1 MLLERVE
8 IVGFRGINRLSLM
21 LEQNNVLIGENAW
34 GKSSLLDA
42 LTLLLSP
49 EFDLYHFVRDDF
61 WFPPGDIQGREHHL
75 HIILTFRET
84 EPGRHR
90 VRRFRPLQRC
100 WVPCDDGYHRVFY
113 RLEGELAEDDSVMT
127 LRSFIDGEG
136 EALVLEEIDE
146 LARHLVRLM
155 PVLRLRDARF
165 MRRIHNGTV
174 PHSPQIEIT
183 ARQLDFL
190 SRELVSHP
198 QNLSDGQIR
207 QGLSAMVQ
215 LLEHYFAE
223 QSSAQTRHRLMRRRS
238 HDEQRSWR
246 YLDIINRM
254 IDKPG
259 GRSHR
264 VILLGLFATLLQAK
278 GTVRLDRDARPLLLI
293 EDPETRLHP
302 IMLSVAWHL
311 LNLLP
316 LQRVTTT
323 NSGELLSLTPVEQVC
338 RLVRESTRVSAWRLG
353 PGGMNAEES
362 RRIAFHIRF
371 NRASSLFARCW
382 LLVEGETETWVINEL
397 ARQCGHHFDAEGVKV
412 IEFAQSGLK
421 PLIKFARRM
430 GIQWHVLVDGDGE
443 DSALLKRALAGMID
457 LMPASMALL
466 APNVNSYRRFQPGM
480 YVPTQASWGHNNR
493 TVALRIPC
501 GERQNHRVEYRVA
514 GADANPYLVMAAIFA
529 GILHGLDNPQ
539 LPLQEEVE
547 GNGLEQEG
555 LPFPI
560 RQSDALW
567 EFMQNDHLRERLGER
582 FCHVFHACKHDE
594 LLQFE
599 RLITET
605 EIEWMLKNA

>member
-353 PGGMNAEES
+353 SGGMNAEES

-430 GIQWHVLVDGDGE
+430 GIQWHVLVDGDEAGKKYAATVRGLLNNDRE
-443 DSALLKRALAGMID
+443 LERDHLTSLPALDMEHFMYRQGFDDVYHRVAQIPDNVPMNMRRVITKAIHRSSKPDLAIEVAMEAGRRGVDAVPTLLKKMFSRVLWLARGRAD
-457 LMPASMALL
+457 
-466 APNVNSYRRFQPGM
+466 
-480 YVPTQASWGHNNR
+480 
-493 TVALRIPC
+493 
-501 GERQNHRVEYRVA
+501 
-514 GADANPYLVMAAIFA
+514 
-529 GILHGLDNPQ
+529 
-539 LPLQEEVE
+539 
-547 GNGLEQEG
+547 
-555 LPFPI
+555 
-560 RQSDALW
+560 
-567 EFMQNDHLRERLGER
+567 
-582 FCHVFHACKHDE
+582 
-594 LLQFE
+594 
-599 RLITET
+599 
-605 EIEWMLKNA
+605 

>member
-1 MLLERVE
+1 MHLERVE

-49 EFDLYHFVRDDF
+49 EFDLYHFVREDF
-61 WFPPGDIQGREHHL
+61 WFPPGDVQGRERHL
-75 HIILTFRET
+75 HIILTFREN

-90 VRRFRPLQRC
+90 VRRYRPLSDC
-100 WVPCDDGYHRVFY
+100 WVPCNDGYQRVFY
-113 RLEGELAEDDSVMT
+113 RLEGELADDDSVMT
-127 LRSFIDGEG
+127 LRSFINGEG
-136 EALVLEEIDE
+136 EALDLDDINE

-165 MRRIHNGTV
+165 MRRIHNDTV

-190 SRELVSHP
+190 SRELVHHP
-198 QNLSDGQIR
+198 QNLTDGQIR

-223 QSSAQTRHRLMRRRS
+223 QSSAQSRNRLMRRYS

-264 VILLGLFATLLQAK
+264 VILLGLFSTLLQAK
-278 GTVRLDRDARPLLLI
+278 GTVRLDRDARPLLLV

-323 NSGELLSLTPVEQVC
+323 NSGELLSLTPVEHVC
-338 RLVRESTRVSAWRLG
+338 RLVRESSRVSAWRLG
-353 PGGMNAEES
+353 PGGMNAEDS

-371 NRASSLFARCW
+371 NRSSSLFARCW

-430 GIQWHVLVDGDGE
+430 GIEWHVLVDGDEAGKKYAATVRGLLNDDRTLE
-443 DSALLKRALAGMID
+443 RDHLTTLPAMDMEHFMYRQGFDSVYHRVAQLPMNIPMNMRRVITKAIHRSSKPDLAIEVAMEAGRRGVDAIPALLKKMFSRVLWLARGRAD
-457 LMPASMALL
+457 
-466 APNVNSYRRFQPGM
+466 
-480 YVPTQASWGHNNR
+480 
-493 TVALRIPC
+493 
-501 GERQNHRVEYRVA
+501 
-514 GADANPYLVMAAIFA
+514 
-529 GILHGLDNPQ
+529 
-539 LPLQEEVE
+539 
-547 GNGLEQEG
+547 
-555 LPFPI
+555 
-560 RQSDALW
+560 
-567 EFMQNDHLRERLGER
+567 
-582 FCHVFHACKHDE
+582 
-594 LLQFE
+594 
-599 RLITET
+599 
-605 EIEWMLKNA
+605 

>member
-1 MLLERVE
+1 MHLERVE

-49 EFDLYHFVRDDF
+49 EFDLYHFVREDF

-75 HIILTFRET
+75 HIILTFREN

-90 VRRFRPLQRC
+90 VRRYRPLSNC
-100 WVPCDDGYHRVFY
+100 WVPCDDGYQRVFY
-113 RLEGELAEDDSVMT
+113 RLEGELADDDSVMT
-127 LRSFIDGEG
+127 LRSFINGEG
-136 EALVLEEIDE
+136 EALELDDIDE

-190 SRELVSHP
+190 SRELVHHP
-198 QNLSDGQIR
+198 QNLTDGQIR

-223 QSSAQTRHRLMRRRS
+223 QSSAQSRHRLMRRHS

-264 VILLGLFATLLQAK
+264 VILLGLFSTLLQAK

-323 NSGELLSLTPVEQVC
+323 NSGELLSLTPVEHVC
-338 RLVRESTRVSAWRLG
+338 RLVRESSRVSAWRLG
-353 PGGMNAEES
+353 PGGMNAEDS

-430 GIQWHVLVDGDGE
+430 GIEWHVLVDGDEAGKKYAATVRSLLNDDKMLE
-443 DSALLKRALAGMID
+443 RDHLTALPAMDMEHFMYRQGFDDVYHRVAQLPMNIPMNMRRVITKAIHRSSKPDLAIEVAMEAGRRGVDAIPTLLKKMFSRVLWLARGRAD
-457 LMPASMALL
+457 
-466 APNVNSYRRFQPGM
+466 
-480 YVPTQASWGHNNR
+480 
-493 TVALRIPC
+493 
-501 GERQNHRVEYRVA
+501 
-514 GADANPYLVMAAIFA
+514 
-529 GILHGLDNPQ
+529 
-539 LPLQEEVE
+539 
-547 GNGLEQEG
+547 
-555 LPFPI
+555 
-560 RQSDALW
+560 
-567 EFMQNDHLRERLGER
+567 
-582 FCHVFHACKHDE
+582 
-594 LLQFE
+594 
-599 RLITET
+599 
-605 EIEWMLKNA
+605 

>member
-61 WFPPGDIQGREHHL
+61 WFTPGDIQGREHHL

-430 GIQWHVLVDGDGE
+430 GIQWHVLVDGDEAGKKYAATVRGLLNNDRE
-443 DSALLKRALAGMID
+443 LERDHLTSLPALDMEHFMYRQGFDDVYHRVAQIPDNVPMNMRRVITKAIHRSSKPDLAIEVAMEAGRRGVDAVPTLLKKMFSRVLWLARGRAD
-457 LMPASMALL
+457 
-466 APNVNSYRRFQPGM
+466 
-480 YVPTQASWGHNNR
+480 
-493 TVALRIPC
+493 
-501 GERQNHRVEYRVA
+501 
-514 GADANPYLVMAAIFA
+514 
-529 GILHGLDNPQ
+529 
-539 LPLQEEVE
+539 
-547 GNGLEQEG
+547 
-555 LPFPI
+555 
-560 RQSDALW
+560 
-567 EFMQNDHLRERLGER
+567 
-582 FCHVFHACKHDE
+582 
-594 LLQFE
+594 
-599 RLITET
+599 
-605 EIEWMLKNA
+605 

>member
-1 MLLERVE
+1 MHLERVE

-49 EFDLYHFVRDDF
+49 EFDLYHFVREDF

-75 HIILTFRET
+75 HIILTFREN

-90 VRRFRPLQRC
+90 VRRYRPLSNC
-100 WVPCDDGYHRVFY
+100 WVPCDDGYQRVFY
-113 RLEGELAEDDSVMT
+113 RLEGELADDDSVMT
-127 LRSFIDGEG
+127 LRSFINGEG
-136 EALVLEEIDE
+136 EALELDDIDE

-190 SRELVSHP
+190 SRELVHHP
-198 QNLSDGQIR
+198 QNLTDGQIR

-223 QSSAQTRHRLMRRRS
+223 QSSAQSRHRLMRRHS

-264 VILLGLFATLLQAK
+264 VILLGLFSTLLQAK
-278 GTVRLDRDARPLLLI
+278 GTVRLDRDARPLLLV

-323 NSGELLSLTPVEQVC
+323 NSGELLSLTPVEHVC
-338 RLVRESTRVSAWRLG
+338 RLVRESSRVSAWRLG
-353 PGGMNAEES
+353 PGGMNAEDS

-430 GIQWHVLVDGDGE
+430 GIEWHVLVDGDEAGKKYAATVRGLLNDDKMLE
-443 DSALLKRALAGMID
+443 RDHLTALPAMDMEHFMYRQGFDDVYHRVAQLPINIPMNMRRVITKAIHRSSKPDLAIEVAMEAGRRGVDAIPALLKKMFSRVLWLARGRAD
-457 LMPASMALL
+457 
-466 APNVNSYRRFQPGM
+466 
-480 YVPTQASWGHNNR
+480 
-493 TVALRIPC
+493 
-501 GERQNHRVEYRVA
+501 
-514 GADANPYLVMAAIFA
+514 
-529 GILHGLDNPQ
+529 
-539 LPLQEEVE
+539 
-547 GNGLEQEG
+547 
-555 LPFPI
+555 
-560 RQSDALW
+560 
-567 EFMQNDHLRERLGER
+567 
-582 FCHVFHACKHDE
+582 
-594 LLQFE
+594 
-599 RLITET
+599 
-605 EIEWMLKNA
+605 

>member
-61 WFPPGDIQGREHHL
+61 WFPAGDIQGREHHL

-113 RLEGELAEDDSVMT
+113 RLEGELADDDSVMT
-127 LRSFIDGEG
+127 LRRFIDGEG
-136 EALVLEEIDE
+136 EALVLEDIDE

-338 RLVRESTRVSAWRLG
+338 RLVRESSRVSAWRLG

-430 GIQWHVLVDGDGE
+430 GIQWHVLVDGDEAGKKYAATVRGLLNNDRE
-443 DSALLKRALAGMID
+443 LERDHLTALPALDMEHFMYRQGFDDVYHRVAQIPDNVPMNMRRVITKAIHRSSKPDLAIEVAMEAGRRGVDAVPTLLKKMFSRVLWLARGRAD
-457 LMPASMALL
+457 
-466 APNVNSYRRFQPGM
+466 
-480 YVPTQASWGHNNR
+480 
-493 TVALRIPC
+493 
-501 GERQNHRVEYRVA
+501 
-514 GADANPYLVMAAIFA
+514 
-529 GILHGLDNPQ
+529 
-539 LPLQEEVE
+539 
-547 GNGLEQEG
+547 
-555 LPFPI
+555 
-560 RQSDALW
+560 
-567 EFMQNDHLRERLGER
+567 
-582 FCHVFHACKHDE
+582 
-594 LLQFE
+594 
-599 RLITET
+599 
-605 EIEWMLKNA
+605 

>member
-61 WFPPGDIQGREHHL
+61 WFPAGDIQGREHHL

-113 RLEGELAEDDSVMT
+113 RLEGELADDDSVMT

-136 EALVLEEIDE
+136 EALALEDIDE

-207 QGLSAMVQ
+207 EGLSAMVQ

-278 GTVRLDRDARPLLLI
+278 GTVRLDRDALPLLLI

-338 RLVRESTRVSAWRLG
+338 RLVRESARVSAWRLG

-430 GIQWHVLVDGDGE
+430 GIQWHVLVDGDEAGKKYAATVRGLLNNDRE
-443 DSALLKRALAGMID
+443 LERDHLTTLPALDMEHFMYRQGFDDVYHRVAQIPDNVPMNMRRVITKAIHRSSKPDLAIEVAMEAGRRGVDAVPTLLKKMFSRVLWLARGRAD
-457 LMPASMALL
+457 
-466 APNVNSYRRFQPGM
+466 
-480 YVPTQASWGHNNR
+480 
-493 TVALRIPC
+493 
-501 GERQNHRVEYRVA
+501 
-514 GADANPYLVMAAIFA
+514 
-529 GILHGLDNPQ
+529 
-539 LPLQEEVE
+539 
-547 GNGLEQEG
+547 
-555 LPFPI
+555 
-560 RQSDALW
+560 
-567 EFMQNDHLRERLGER
+567 
-582 FCHVFHACKHDE
+582 
-594 LLQFE
+594 
-599 RLITET
+599 
-605 EIEWMLKNA
+605 

>member
-1 MLLERVE
+1 MHLERVE

-49 EFDLYHFVRDDF
+49 EFDLYHFVREDF

-75 HIILTFRET
+75 HIILTFREN

-90 VRRFRPLQRC
+90 VRRYRPLSNC
-100 WVPCDDGYHRVFY
+100 WVPCDDGYQRVFY
-113 RLEGELAEDDSVMT
+113 RLEGELADDDSVMT
-127 LRSFIDGEG
+127 LRSFINGEG
-136 EALVLEEIDE
+136 EALELDDIDE

-155 PVLRLRDARF
+155 QVLRLRDARF

-190 SRELVSHP
+190 SRELVHHP
-198 QNLSDGQIR
+198 QNLTDGQIR

-223 QSSAQTRHRLMRRRS
+223 QSSAQSRHRLMRRHS

-264 VILLGLFATLLQAK
+264 VILLGLFSTLLQAK

-323 NSGELLSLTPVEQVC
+323 NSGELLSLTPVEHVC
-338 RLVRESTRVSAWRLG
+338 RLVRESSRVSAWRLG
-353 PGGMNAEES
+353 PGGMNAEDS

-430 GIQWHVLVDGDGE
+430 GIEWHVLVDGDEAGKKYAATVRGLLNDDKMLE
-443 DSALLKRALAGMID
+443 RDHLTALPAMDMEHFMYRQGFDDVYHRVAQLPINIPMNMRRVITKAIHRSSKPDLAIEVAMEAGRRGVDAIPALLKKMFSRVLWLARGRAD
-457 LMPASMALL
+457 
-466 APNVNSYRRFQPGM
+466 
-480 YVPTQASWGHNNR
+480 
-493 TVALRIPC
+493 
-501 GERQNHRVEYRVA
+501 
-514 GADANPYLVMAAIFA
+514 
-529 GILHGLDNPQ
+529 
-539 LPLQEEVE
+539 
-547 GNGLEQEG
+547 
-555 LPFPI
+555 
-560 RQSDALW
+560 
-567 EFMQNDHLRERLGER
+567 
-582 FCHVFHACKHDE
+582 
-594 LLQFE
+594 
-599 RLITET
+599 
-605 EIEWMLKNA
+605 

>member
-49 EFDLYHFVRDDF
+49 EFDLYHFIRDDF
-61 WFPPGDIQGREHHL
+61 WFPLGDIQGREHHL
-75 HIILTFRET
+75 HIILTLRET

-430 GIQWHVLVDGDGE
+430 GIQWHVLVDGDEAGKKYAATVRGLLNNDRE
-443 DSALLKRALAGMID
+443 LERDHLTSLPALDMEHFMYRQGFDDVYHRVAQIPDNVPMNMRRVITKAIHRSSKPDLAIEVAMEAGRRGVDAVPTLLKKMFSRVLWLARGRAD
-457 LMPASMALL
+457 
-466 APNVNSYRRFQPGM
+466 
-480 YVPTQASWGHNNR
+480 
-493 TVALRIPC
+493 
-501 GERQNHRVEYRVA
+501 
-514 GADANPYLVMAAIFA
+514 
-529 GILHGLDNPQ
+529 
-539 LPLQEEVE
+539 
-547 GNGLEQEG
+547 
-555 LPFPI
+555 
-560 RQSDALW
+560 
-567 EFMQNDHLRERLGER
+567 
-582 FCHVFHACKHDE
+582 
-594 LLQFE
+594 
-599 RLITET
+599 
-605 EIEWMLKNA
+605 

>member
-49 EFDLYHFVRDDF
+49 EFDLYHFIRDDF

-75 HIILTFRET
+75 HIILTLRET

-278 GTVRLDRDARPLLLI
+278 GAVRLDRDARPLLLI

-430 GIQWHVLVDGDGE
+430 GIQWHVLVDGDEAGKKYAATVRGLLNNDRE
-443 DSALLKRALAGMID
+443 LERDHLTSLPALDMEHFMYRQGFDDVYHRVAQIPDNVPMNMRRVITKAIHRSSKPDLAIEVAMEAGRRGVDAVPTLLKKMFSRVLWLARGRAD
-457 LMPASMALL
+457 
-466 APNVNSYRRFQPGM
+466 
-480 YVPTQASWGHNNR
+480 
-493 TVALRIPC
+493 
-501 GERQNHRVEYRVA
+501 
-514 GADANPYLVMAAIFA
+514 
-529 GILHGLDNPQ
+529 
-539 LPLQEEVE
+539 
-547 GNGLEQEG
+547 
-555 LPFPI
+555 
-560 RQSDALW
+560 
-567 EFMQNDHLRERLGER
+567 
-582 FCHVFHACKHDE
+582 
-594 LLQFE
+594 
-599 RLITET
+599 
-605 EIEWMLKNA
+605 

>member
-1 MLLERVE
+1 MHLERVE

-49 EFDLYHFVRDDF
+49 EFDLYHFVREDF
-61 WFPPGDIQGREHHL
+61 WFPPGDVQGRERHL
-75 HIILTFRET
+75 HIILTFREN

-90 VRRFRPLQRC
+90 VRRYRPLSKC
-100 WVPCDDGYHRVFY
+100 WVPCDDGYQRVFY
-113 RLEGELAEDDSVMT
+113 RLEGELADDDSVMT
-127 LRSFIDGEG
+127 LRSFINGEG
-136 EALVLEEIDE
+136 EALELEDIDE

-183 ARQLDFL
+183 DRQLDFL
-190 SRELVSHP
+190 SRELVHHP
-198 QNLSDGQIR
+198 QNLTDGQIR

-223 QSSAQTRHRLMRRRS
+223 QSSAQSRHRLMRRHS

-264 VILLGLFATLLQAK
+264 VILLGLFSTLLQAK

-293 EDPETRLHP
+293 QDPETRLHP

-323 NSGELLSLTPVEQVC
+323 NSGELLSLTPVEHVC
-338 RLVRESTRVSAWRLG
+338 RLVRESSRVSAWRLG
-353 PGGMNAEES
+353 PGGMNAEDS

-430 GIQWHVLVDGDGE
+430 GIEWHVLVDGDEAGKKYAATVRSLLNDDKMLE
-443 DSALLKRALAGMID
+443 RDHLTALPAMDMEHFMYRQGFDDVYHRVAQLPMNIPMNMRRVITKAIHRSSKPDLAIEVAMEAGRRGVDAIPTLLKKMFSRVLWLARGRAD
-457 LMPASMALL
+457 
-466 APNVNSYRRFQPGM
+466 
-480 YVPTQASWGHNNR
+480 
-493 TVALRIPC
+493 
-501 GERQNHRVEYRVA
+501 
-514 GADANPYLVMAAIFA
+514 
-529 GILHGLDNPQ
+529 
-539 LPLQEEVE
+539 
-547 GNGLEQEG
+547 
-555 LPFPI
+555 
-560 RQSDALW
+560 
-567 EFMQNDHLRERLGER
+567 
-582 FCHVFHACKHDE
+582 
-594 LLQFE
+594 
-599 RLITET
+599 
-605 EIEWMLKNA
+605 

>member
-1 MLLERVE
+1 MHLERVE

-49 EFDLYHFVRDDF
+49 EFDLYHFVREDF
-61 WFPPGDIQGREHHL
+61 WFPPGDVQGRERHL
-75 HIILTFRET
+75 HIILTFREN

-90 VRRFRPLQRC
+90 VRRYRPLSNC
-100 WVPCDDGYHRVFY
+100 WVPCDDGYQRVFY
-113 RLEGELAEDDSVMT
+113 RLEGELADDDSVMT
-127 LRSFIDGEG
+127 LRSFINGEG
-136 EALVLEEIDE
+136 EALELEDIDE

-190 SRELVSHP
+190 SRELVHHP
-198 QNLSDGQIR
+198 QNLTDGQIR

-223 QSSAQTRHRLMRRRS
+223 QSSAQSRHRLMRRHS

-264 VILLGLFATLLQAK
+264 VILLGLFSTLLQAK

-323 NSGELLSLTPVEQVC
+323 NSGELLSLTPVEHVC
-338 RLVRESTRVSAWRLG
+338 RLVRESSRVSAWRLG
-353 PGGMNAEES
+353 PGGMNAEDS

-430 GIQWHVLVDGDGE
+430 GIQWHVLVDGDEAGKKYAATVRGLLNNDRE
-443 DSALLKRALAGMID
+443 LERDHLTSLPALDMEHFMYRQGFDDVYHRVAQIPDNVPMNMRRVITKAIHRSSKPDLAIEVAMEAGRRGVDAVPTLLKKMFSRVLWLARGRAD
-457 LMPASMALL
+457 
-466 APNVNSYRRFQPGM
+466 
-480 YVPTQASWGHNNR
+480 
-493 TVALRIPC
+493 
-501 GERQNHRVEYRVA
+501 
-514 GADANPYLVMAAIFA
+514 
-529 GILHGLDNPQ
+529 
-539 LPLQEEVE
+539 
-547 GNGLEQEG
+547 
-555 LPFPI
+555 
-560 RQSDALW
+560 
-567 EFMQNDHLRERLGER
+567 
-582 FCHVFHACKHDE
+582 
-594 LLQFE
+594 
-599 RLITET
+599 
-605 EIEWMLKNA
+605 

>member
-430 GIQWHVLVDGDGE
+430 GIQWHVLVDGDEAGKKYAATVRGLLNNDRE
-443 DSALLKRALAGMID
+443 LERDHLTSLPALDMEHFMYRQGFDDVYHRVAQIPDNVPMNMRRVITKAIHRSSKPDLAIEVAMEAGRRGVDAVPTLLKKMFSRVLWLARG
-457 LMPASMALL
+457 L
-466 APNVNSYRRFQPGM
+466 A
-480 YVPTQASWGHNNR
+480 
-493 TVALRIPC
+493 
-501 GERQNHRVEYRVA
+501 
-514 GADANPYLVMAAIFA
+514 D
-529 GILHGLDNPQ
+529 
-539 LPLQEEVE
+539 
-547 GNGLEQEG
+547 
-555 LPFPI
+555 
-560 RQSDALW
+560 
-567 EFMQNDHLRERLGER
+567 
-582 FCHVFHACKHDE
+582 
-594 LLQFE
+594 
-599 RLITET
+599 
-605 EIEWMLKNA
+605 

>member
-278 GTVRLDRDARPLLLI
+278 GTERLDRDARPLLLI

-430 GIQWHVLVDGDGE
+430 GIQWHVLVDGDEAGKKYAATVRGLLNNDRE
-443 DSALLKRALAGMID
+443 LERDHLTSLPALDMEHFMYRQGFDDVYHRVAQIPDNVPMNMRRVITKAIHRSSKPDLAIEVAMEAGRRGVDAVPTLLKKMFSRVLWLARGRAD
-457 LMPASMALL
+457 
-466 APNVNSYRRFQPGM
+466 
-480 YVPTQASWGHNNR
+480 
-493 TVALRIPC
+493 
-501 GERQNHRVEYRVA
+501 
-514 GADANPYLVMAAIFA
+514 
-529 GILHGLDNPQ
+529 
-539 LPLQEEVE
+539 
-547 GNGLEQEG
+547 
-555 LPFPI
+555 
-560 RQSDALW
+560 
-567 EFMQNDHLRERLGER
+567 
-582 FCHVFHACKHDE
+582 
-594 LLQFE
+594 
-599 RLITET
+599 
-605 EIEWMLKNA
+605 

>member
-1 MLLERVE
+1 MHLERVE

-49 EFDLYHFVRDDF
+49 EFDLYHFVREDF

-75 HIILTFRET
+75 HIILTFREN

-90 VRRFRPLQRC
+90 VRRYRPLSNC
-100 WVPCDDGYHRVFY
+100 WVPCDDGYQRVFY
-113 RLEGELAEDDSVMT
+113 RLEGELADDDSVMT
-127 LRSFIDGEG
+127 LRSFINGEG
-136 EALVLEEIDE
+136 EALELDDIDE

-165 MRRIHNGTV
+165 MRRIHNDTV

-190 SRELVSHP
+190 SRELVHHP
-198 QNLSDGQIR
+198 QNLTDGQIR

-223 QSSAQTRHRLMRRRS
+223 QSSAQSRHRLMRRHS

-264 VILLGLFATLLQAK
+264 VILLGLFSTLLQAK

-323 NSGELLSLTPVEQVC
+323 NSGELLSLTPVEHVC
-338 RLVRESTRVSAWRLG
+338 RLVRESSRVSAWRLG
-353 PGGMNAEES
+353 PGGMNAEDS

-430 GIQWHVLVDGDGE
+430 GIEWHVLVDGDEAGKKYAATVRGLLNDDKMLE
-443 DSALLKRALAGMID
+443 RDHLTALPAMDMEHFMYRQGFDDVYHRVAQLPINIPMNMRRVITKAIHRSSKPDLAIEVAMEAGRRGVDAIPALLKKMFSRVLWLARGRAD
-457 LMPASMALL
+457 
-466 APNVNSYRRFQPGM
+466 
-480 YVPTQASWGHNNR
+480 
-493 TVALRIPC
+493 
-501 GERQNHRVEYRVA
+501 
-514 GADANPYLVMAAIFA
+514 
-529 GILHGLDNPQ
+529 
-539 LPLQEEVE
+539 
-547 GNGLEQEG
+547 
-555 LPFPI
+555 
-560 RQSDALW
+560 
-567 EFMQNDHLRERLGER
+567 
-582 FCHVFHACKHDE
+582 
-594 LLQFE
+594 
-599 RLITET
+599 
-605 EIEWMLKNA
+605 

>member
-1 MLLERVE
+1 MRLERVE

-49 EFDLYHFVRDDF
+49 EFDLYHFVREDF

-75 HIILTFRET
+75 HIILTFREN

-90 VRRFRPLQRC
+90 VRRYRPLSSC
-100 WVPCDDGYHRVFY
+100 WVPCDDGYQRVFY
-113 RLEGELAEDDSVMT
+113 RLEGELADDDSVMT

-136 EALVLEEIDE
+136 KALELDDIDE

-190 SRELVSHP
+190 SRELVHHP
-198 QNLSDGQIR
+198 QNLTDGQIR

-223 QSSAQTRHRLMRRRS
+223 QSSAQSHHRLMRRHS

-264 VILLGLFATLLQAK
+264 VILLGLFSTLLQAK

-323 NSGELLSLTPVEQVC
+323 NSGELLSLTPVEHVC
-338 RLVRESTRVSAWRLG
+338 RLVRESSRVSAWRLG
-353 PGGMNAEES
+353 PGGMNAEDS

-430 GIQWHVLVDGDGE
+430 GIEWHVLVDGDEAGKKYAATVRSLLNDDKMLE
-443 DSALLKRALAGMID
+443 RDHLTALPAMDMEHFMYRQGFDDVYHRVAQLPMNIPMNMRRVITKAIHRSSKPDLAIEVAMEAGRRGVDAIPTLLKKMFSRVLWLARGRAD
-457 LMPASMALL
+457 
-466 APNVNSYRRFQPGM
+466 
-480 YVPTQASWGHNNR
+480 
-493 TVALRIPC
+493 
-501 GERQNHRVEYRVA
+501 
-514 GADANPYLVMAAIFA
+514 
-529 GILHGLDNPQ
+529 
-539 LPLQEEVE
+539 
-547 GNGLEQEG
+547 
-555 LPFPI
+555 
-560 RQSDALW
+560 
-567 EFMQNDHLRERLGER
+567 
-582 FCHVFHACKHDE
+582 
-594 LLQFE
+594 
-599 RLITET
+599 
-605 EIEWMLKNA
+605 

>member
-84 EPGRHR
+84 DPGRHR

-113 RLEGELAEDDSVMT
+113 RLEGELAEDESVMT

-430 GIQWHVLVDGDGE
+430 GIQWHVLVDGDEAGKKYAATVRGLLNNDRE
-443 DSALLKRALAGMID
+443 LERDHLTSLPALDMEHFMYRQGFDDVYHRVAQIPDNVPMNMRRVITKAIHRSSKPDLAIEVAMEAGRRGVDAVPTLLKKMFSRVLWLARGRAD
-457 LMPASMALL
+457 
-466 APNVNSYRRFQPGM
+466 
-480 YVPTQASWGHNNR
+480 
-493 TVALRIPC
+493 
-501 GERQNHRVEYRVA
+501 
-514 GADANPYLVMAAIFA
+514 
-529 GILHGLDNPQ
+529 
-539 LPLQEEVE
+539 
-547 GNGLEQEG
+547 
-555 LPFPI
+555 
-560 RQSDALW
+560 
-567 EFMQNDHLRERLGER
+567 
-582 FCHVFHACKHDE
+582 
-594 LLQFE
+594 
-599 RLITET
+599 
-605 EIEWMLKNA
+605 

>member
-61 WFPPGDIQGREHHL
+61 WCPAGDIQGREHHL

-113 RLEGELAEDDSVMT
+113 RLEGELADDDSVMT

-136 EALVLEEIDE
+136 EALALEDIDE

-207 QGLSAMVQ
+207 EGLSAMVQ

-316 LQRVTTT
+316 LQRMTTT

-338 RLVRESTRVSAWRLG
+338 RLVRESSRVSAWRLG

-430 GIQWHVLVDGDGE
+430 GIQWHVLVDGDEAGKKYAATVRGLLNNDRE
-443 DSALLKRALAGMID
+443 LERDHLTALPALDMEHFMYRQGFDDVYHRVAQIPDNVPMNMRRVITKAIHRSSKPDLAIEVAMEAGRRGVDAVPTLLKKMFSRVLWLARGRAD
-457 LMPASMALL
+457 
-466 APNVNSYRRFQPGM
+466 
-480 YVPTQASWGHNNR
+480 
-493 TVALRIPC
+493 
-501 GERQNHRVEYRVA
+501 
-514 GADANPYLVMAAIFA
+514 
-529 GILHGLDNPQ
+529 
-539 LPLQEEVE
+539 
-547 GNGLEQEG
+547 
-555 LPFPI
+555 
-560 RQSDALW
+560 
-567 EFMQNDHLRERLGER
+567 
-582 FCHVFHACKHDE
+582 
-594 LLQFE
+594 
-599 RLITET
+599 
-605 EIEWMLKNA
+605 

>member
-21 LEQNNVLIGENAW
+21 LEHNNVLIGENAW

-49 EFDLYHFVRDDF
+49 ESDLYHFVREDF
-61 WFPPGDIQGREHHL
+61 WFPPGDLLEREHHL
-75 HIILTFRET
+75 HIILTFRES

-90 VRRFRPLQRC
+90 VRRYHPLADC
-100 WVPCDDGYHRVFY
+100 WVSCEDGYQRIFY
-113 RLEGELAEDDSVMT
+113 RLEGELADDDSVLT
-127 LRSFIDGEG
+127 LRGFLDTDGNALPLADID
-136 EALVLEEIDE
+136 A

-165 MRRIHNGTV
+165 MRRIRNGAV
-174 PHSPQIEIT
+174 PNMPDVEVT
-183 ARQLDFL
+183 ARELDYL
-190 SRELVSHP
+190 ARELVARP
-198 QNLSDGQIR
+198 QNLTDGQIR

-215 LLEHYFAE
+215 LLEHYFSE
-223 QSSAQTRHRLMRRRS
+223 QGSSPVRNRLMRRRS

-254 IDKPG
+254 IDRPG

-264 VILLGLFATLLQAK
+264 VILLGLFSTLLQAK
-278 GTVRLDRDARPLLLI
+278 GTVRLDRDARPLLLV

-316 LQRVTTT
+316 LQRITTT
-323 NSGELLSLTPVEQVC
+323 NSGELLSLTPVEHVC
-338 RLVRESTRVSAWRLG
+338 RLVRESSRVSAFRLG
-353 PGGMNAEES
+353 PGGMNAEDN

-397 ARQCGHHFDAEGVKV
+397 ARQCGHHFDAEGIKV

-430 GIQWHVLVDGDGE
+430 GIEWHVLVDGDEAGKKYAATVRGLINNDRE
-443 DSALLKRALAGMID
+443 EEREHLTMLPAMDMEHFMYRQGFSDVFHRVAMIPDDVPMNMRRVIVKAIHRSSKPDLAIEVAMEAG
-457 LMPASMALL
+457 
-466 APNVNSYRRFQPGM
+466 RRGVEA
-480 YVPTQASWGHNNR
+480 VPTL
-493 TVALRIPC
+493 LRKMFS
-501 GERQNHRVEYRVA
+501 RVLWLAR
-514 GADANPYLVMAAIFA
+514 GRAD
-529 GILHGLDNPQ
+529 
-539 LPLQEEVE
+539 
-547 GNGLEQEG
+547 
-555 LPFPI
+555 
-560 RQSDALW
+560 
-567 EFMQNDHLRERLGER
+567 
-582 FCHVFHACKHDE
+582 
-594 LLQFE
+594 
-599 RLITET
+599 
-605 EIEWMLKNA
+605 

>member
-430 GIQWHVLVDGDGE
+430 GFQWHVLVDGDEAGKKYAATVRGLLNNDRE
-443 DSALLKRALAGMID
+443 LERDHLTSLPALDMEHFMYRQGFDDVYHRVAQIPDNVPMNMRRVITKAIHRSSKPDLAIEVAMEAGRRGVDAVPTLLKKMFSRVLWLARGRAD
-457 LMPASMALL
+457 
-466 APNVNSYRRFQPGM
+466 
-480 YVPTQASWGHNNR
+480 
-493 TVALRIPC
+493 
-501 GERQNHRVEYRVA
+501 
-514 GADANPYLVMAAIFA
+514 
-529 GILHGLDNPQ
+529 
-539 LPLQEEVE
+539 
-547 GNGLEQEG
+547 
-555 LPFPI
+555 
-560 RQSDALW
+560 
-567 EFMQNDHLRERLGER
+567 
-582 FCHVFHACKHDE
+582 
-594 LLQFE
+594 
-599 RLITET
+599 
-605 EIEWMLKNA
+605 

>member
-190 SRELVSHP
+190 PRELVSHP

-430 GIQWHVLVDGDGE
+430 GIQWHVLVDGDEAGKKYAATVRGLLNNDRE
-443 DSALLKRALAGMID
+443 LERDHLTSLPALDMEHFMYRQGFDDVYHRVAQIPDNVPMNMRRVITKAIHRSSKPDLAIEVAMEAGRRGVDAVPTLLKKMFSRVLWLARGRAD
-457 LMPASMALL
+457 
-466 APNVNSYRRFQPGM
+466 
-480 YVPTQASWGHNNR
+480 
-493 TVALRIPC
+493 
-501 GERQNHRVEYRVA
+501 
-514 GADANPYLVMAAIFA
+514 
-529 GILHGLDNPQ
+529 
-539 LPLQEEVE
+539 
-547 GNGLEQEG
+547 
-555 LPFPI
+555 
-560 RQSDALW
+560 
-567 EFMQNDHLRERLGER
+567 
-582 FCHVFHACKHDE
+582 
-594 LLQFE
+594 
-599 RLITET
+599 
-605 EIEWMLKNA
+605 

>member
-113 RLEGELAEDDSVMT
+113 RLEGELADDDSVMT

-136 EALVLEEIDE
+136 EALAVEDIDD

-207 QGLSAMVQ
+207 EGLSAMVQ

-264 VILLGLFATLLQAK
+264 VILLGLFSTLLQAK

-338 RLVRESTRVSAWRLG
+338 RLVRESSRVSAWRLG
-353 PGGMNAEES
+353 PGGMNAEDS

-430 GIQWHVLVDGDGE
+430 GIQWHVLVDGDEAGKKYAATVLGLLNNDRE
-443 DSALLKRALAGMID
+443 LERDHLTSLPAMDMEHFMYRQGFDDVYHRVAQIPDNVPMNMRRVITKAIHRSSKPDLAIEVAMEAGRRGVDAVPTLLKKMFSRVLWLARG
-457 LMPASMALL
+457 
-466 APNVNSYRRFQPGM
+466 R
-480 YVPTQASWGHNNR
+480 
-493 TVALRIPC
+493 
-501 GERQNHRVEYRVA
+501 
-514 GADANPYLVMAAIFA
+514 
-529 GILHGLDNPQ
+529 
-539 LPLQEEVE
+539 
-547 GNGLEQEG
+547 
-555 LPFPI
+555 
-560 RQSDALW
+560 SD
-567 EFMQNDHLRERLGER
+567 
-582 FCHVFHACKHDE
+582 
-594 LLQFE
+594 
-599 RLITET
+599 
-605 EIEWMLKNA
+605 

>member
-61 WFPPGDIQGREHHL
+61 WFPAGDIQGREHHL

-113 RLEGELAEDDSVMT
+113 RLEGELADDDSVMT

-136 EALVLEEIDE
+136 EALALEDIDE

-338 RLVRESTRVSAWRLG
+338 RLVRESARVSAWRLG

-430 GIQWHVLVDGDGE
+430 GIQWHVLVDGDEAGKKYAATVRGLLNNDRE
-443 DSALLKRALAGMID
+443 LERDHLTALPALDMEHFMYRQGFDDVYHRVAQIPDNVPMNMRRVITKAIHRSSKPDLAIEVAMVAGRRGVDAVPTLLKKMFSRVLWLARGRAD
-457 LMPASMALL
+457 
-466 APNVNSYRRFQPGM
+466 
-480 YVPTQASWGHNNR
+480 
-493 TVALRIPC
+493 
-501 GERQNHRVEYRVA
+501 
-514 GADANPYLVMAAIFA
+514 
-529 GILHGLDNPQ
+529 
-539 LPLQEEVE
+539 
-547 GNGLEQEG
+547 
-555 LPFPI
+555 
-560 RQSDALW
+560 
-567 EFMQNDHLRERLGER
+567 
-582 FCHVFHACKHDE
+582 
-594 LLQFE
+594 
-599 RLITET
+599 
-605 EIEWMLKNA
+605 

>member
-1 MLLERVE
+1 MILERVE

-49 EFDLYHFVRDDF
+49 EPDLYHFVRDDF
-61 WFPPGDIQGREHHL
+61 WFPPGDIRGREHHL

-84 EPGRHR
+84 EPGRRHA
-90 VRRFRPLQRC
+90 RRYRPLSDC
-100 WVPCDDGYHRVFY
+100 WVPGDDGLHRIFY
-113 RLEGELAEDDSVMT
+113 RLEGELVDDDSVMT
-127 LRSFIDGEG
+127 LRGFLDQQGHT
-136 EALVLEEIDE
+136 LPLEDIDE
-146 LARHLVRLM
+146 QARHLVRLM

-165 MRRIHNGTV
+165 MRRIRNGTV
-174 PHSPQIEIT
+174 PEVPEVEVT
-183 ARQLDFL
+183 ARQLDYL
-190 SRELVSHP
+190 ARELVTRP
-198 QNLSDGQIR
+198 QNLTDGQIR
-207 QGLSAMVQ
+207 HGLAAMVQ

-223 QSSAQTRHRLMRRRS
+223 QSSSQARHRLMRRHS

-264 VILLGLFATLLQAK
+264 VILLGLFSTLLQAK
-278 GTVRLDRDARPLLLI
+278 GTIRLDRDARPLLLI

-323 NSGELLSLTPVEQVC
+323 NSGELLSLTPMEHVC
-338 RLVRESTRVSAWRLG
+338 RLVRESSRVAAWRLG
-353 PGGMNAEES
+353 PGGMNPEDS
-362 RRIAFHIRF
+362 RRIAFHIRA
-371 NRASSLFARCW
+371 NRPSSLFARCW

-430 GIQWHVLVDGDGE
+430 GIEWHVLVDGDEAGKKYAATARSLLNN
-443 DSALLKRALAGMID
+443 DSVSERDHLTALPALDMEHFMYRQGFAG
-457 LMPASMALL
+457 
-466 APNVNSYRRFQPGM
+466 VY
-480 YVPTQASWGHNNR
+480 
-493 TVALRIPC
+493 
-501 GERQNHRVEYRVA
+501 HRVA
-514 GADANPYLVMAAIFA
+514 
-529 GILHGLDNPQ
+529 Q
-539 LPLQEEVE
+539 LPENIPMNMRRVIIKAIHRSSKPDLAIEVAME
-547 GNGLEQEG
+547 AARRGVEAVPPLLRNM
-555 LPFPI
+555 FS
-560 RQSDALW
+560 RVLW
-567 EFMQNDHLRERLGER
+567 LARGRAD
-582 FCHVFHACKHDE
+582 
-594 LLQFE
+594 
-599 RLITET
+599 
-605 EIEWMLKNA
+605 

>member
-183 ARQLDFL
+183 ARLLDFL

-430 GIQWHVLVDGDGE
+430 GIQWHVLVDGDEAGKKYAATVRGLLNNDRE
-443 DSALLKRALAGMID
+443 LERDHLTSLPALDMEHFMYRQGFDDVYHRVAQIPDNVPMNMRRVITKAIHRSSKPDLAIEVAMEAGRRGVDAVPTLLKKMFSRVLWLARGRAD
-457 LMPASMALL
+457 
-466 APNVNSYRRFQPGM
+466 
-480 YVPTQASWGHNNR
+480 
-493 TVALRIPC
+493 
-501 GERQNHRVEYRVA
+501 
-514 GADANPYLVMAAIFA
+514 
-529 GILHGLDNPQ
+529 
-539 LPLQEEVE
+539 
-547 GNGLEQEG
+547 
-555 LPFPI
+555 
-560 RQSDALW
+560 
-567 EFMQNDHLRERLGER
+567 
-582 FCHVFHACKHDE
+582 
-594 LLQFE
+594 
-599 RLITET
+599 
-605 EIEWMLKNA
+605 

>member
-100 WVPCDDGYHRVFY
+100 WVPCDDEYHRVFY

-430 GIQWHVLVDGDGE
+430 GIQWHVLVDGDEAGKKYAATVRGLLNNDRE
-443 DSALLKRALAGMID
+443 LERDHLTSLPALDMEHFMYRQGFDDVYHRVAQIPDNVPMNMRRVITKAIHRSSKPDLAIEVAMEAGRRGVDAVPTLLKKMFSRVLWLARGRAD
-457 LMPASMALL
+457 
-466 APNVNSYRRFQPGM
+466 
-480 YVPTQASWGHNNR
+480 
-493 TVALRIPC
+493 
-501 GERQNHRVEYRVA
+501 
-514 GADANPYLVMAAIFA
+514 
-529 GILHGLDNPQ
+529 
-539 LPLQEEVE
+539 
-547 GNGLEQEG
+547 
-555 LPFPI
+555 
-560 RQSDALW
+560 
-567 EFMQNDHLRERLGER
+567 
-582 FCHVFHACKHDE
+582 
-594 LLQFE
+594 
-599 RLITET
+599 
-605 EIEWMLKNA
+605 

>member
-61 WFPPGDIQGREHHL
+61 WFPAGDIQGREHHL

-113 RLEGELAEDDSVMT
+113 RLEGELADDDSVMT

-136 EALVLEEIDE
+136 EALALEDIDE

-338 RLVRESTRVSAWRLG
+338 RLVRESARVSAWRLG

-382 LLVEGETETWVINEL
+382 LLVEGETETCVINEL

-430 GIQWHVLVDGDGE
+430 GIQWHVLVDGDEAGKKYAATVRGLLNNDRE
-443 DSALLKRALAGMID
+443 LERDHLTALPALDMEHFMYRQGFDDVYHRVAQIPDNVPMNMRRVITKAIHRSSKPDLAIEVAMEAGRRGVDAVPTLLKKMFSRVLWLARGRAD
-457 LMPASMALL
+457 
-466 APNVNSYRRFQPGM
+466 
-480 YVPTQASWGHNNR
+480 
-493 TVALRIPC
+493 
-501 GERQNHRVEYRVA
+501 
-514 GADANPYLVMAAIFA
+514 
-529 GILHGLDNPQ
+529 
-539 LPLQEEVE
+539 
-547 GNGLEQEG
+547 
-555 LPFPI
+555 
-560 RQSDALW
+560 
-567 EFMQNDHLRERLGER
+567 
-582 FCHVFHACKHDE
+582 
-594 LLQFE
+594 
-599 RLITET
+599 
-605 EIEWMLKNA
+605 

>member
-113 RLEGELAEDDSVMT
+113 RLEGELADDDSVMT

-136 EALVLEEIDE
+136 EALAVEDIDD

-174 PHSPQIEIT
+174 PHSPQIEIP

-207 QGLSAMVQ
+207 EGLSAMVQ

-264 VILLGLFATLLQAK
+264 VILLGLFSTLLQAK

-338 RLVRESTRVSAWRLG
+338 RLVRESSRVSAWRLG
-353 PGGMNAEES
+353 PGGMNAEDS

-397 ARQCGHHFDAEGVKV
+397 ARQCVHHCDAEGVKV

-430 GIQWHVLVDGDGE
+430 GIQWHVLVDGDEAGKKYAATVLGLLNNDRE
-443 DSALLKRALAGMID
+443 LERDHLTSLPAMDMEHFMYRQGFDDVYHRVAQIPDNVPMNMRRVITKAIHRSSKPDLAIEVAMEAGRRGVDAVPTLLKKMFSRVLWLARGRAD
-457 LMPASMALL
+457 
-466 APNVNSYRRFQPGM
+466 
-480 YVPTQASWGHNNR
+480 
-493 TVALRIPC
+493 
-501 GERQNHRVEYRVA
+501 
-514 GADANPYLVMAAIFA
+514 
-529 GILHGLDNPQ
+529 
-539 LPLQEEVE
+539 
-547 GNGLEQEG
+547 
-555 LPFPI
+555 
-560 RQSDALW
+560 
-567 EFMQNDHLRERLGER
+567 
-582 FCHVFHACKHDE
+582 
-594 LLQFE
+594 
-599 RLITET
+599 
-605 EIEWMLKNA
+605 